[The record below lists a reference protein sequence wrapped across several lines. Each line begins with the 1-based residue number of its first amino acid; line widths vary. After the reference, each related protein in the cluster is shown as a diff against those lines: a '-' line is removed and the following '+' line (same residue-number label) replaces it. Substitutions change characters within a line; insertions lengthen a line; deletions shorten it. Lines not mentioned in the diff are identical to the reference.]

1 MKFHDAINEIRNRV
15 SIVDVIGQYVKLHRS
30 GSNYMGLCPF
40 HNEKTPSFSVNENLK
55 IYKCFGC
62 QKGGN
67 VYNFLQEYLHLTFPE
82 AVKYLAKQCSI
93 EIEDDYGDARY
104 KEEEK
109 KKQSLYKLYKD
120 AANTYYKILYSDL
133 GAEGLKYF
141 RSRNLTDA
149 TIKKFGLGFAPNGY
163 GYVYKIMKEN
173 GYDDSL
179 LFESKLFG
187 VKDDKPYDFFYN
199 RVMFPLVDN
208 YGNVVGFQSRT
219 LDPDAKQRKYVNS
232 NDSLIFNKSKFLYAF
247 NYANKSKEKYLI
259 LCEGNMDAITIH
271 QAGFDNAVA
280 TMGTAFNPNQL
291 YLIKRKTNKV
301 YLCQDTDA
309 AGIKAI
315 VSSDEIMGREG
326 IETYVI
332 DLNPVKDADEFINK
346 FGKEEFEKRLNNP
359 IPTLLYELYTL
370 KKFYNLDDVYEYE
383 KYINTIVDKLAAL
396 KSSMIRDAYIKKV
409 SVNNGL
415 DYAELKKNIDNK
427 LKGNKIETHNKTY
440 ETSNANDVDEI
451 KYGNNY
457 NVEKIFVYFCF
468 YNPKFRDKII
478 KVLSVDE
485 ISDSTCKILYKS
497 FVEGMD
503 LDKVFDELNT
513 YSDAD
518 KKKANDI
525 LNSNYD
531 DKYSTEESKIS
542 AINELIRNI
551 KTYNARL
558 FSSNDIDSVF
568 DLNNK
573 INEII
578 KTVYIDET

>member
-1 MKFHDAINEIRNRV
+1 M
-15 SIVDVIGQYVKLHRS
+15 
-30 GSNYMGLCPF
+30 
-40 HNEKTPSFSVNENLK
+40 T
-55 IYKCFGC
+55 
-62 QKGGN
+62 
-67 VYNFLQEYLHLTFPE
+67 
-82 AVKYLAKQCSI
+82 
-93 EIEDDYGDARY
+93 
-104 KEEEK
+104 
-109 KKQSLYKLYKD
+109 
-120 AANTYYKILYSDL
+120 
-133 GAEGLKYF
+133 
-141 RSRNLTDA
+141 
-149 TIKKFGLGFAPNGY
+149 
-163 GYVYKIMKEN
+163 
-173 GYDDSL
+173 
-179 LFESKLFG
+179 
-187 VKDDKPYDFFYN
+187 
-199 RVMFPLVDN
+199 
-208 YGNVVGFQSRT
+208 
-219 LDPDAKQRKYVNS
+219 
-232 NDSLIFNKSKFLYAF
+232 
-247 NYANKSKEKYLI
+247 
-259 LCEGNMDAITIH
+259 
-271 QAGFDNAVA
+271 
-280 TMGTAFNPNQL
+280 
-291 YLIKRKTNKV
+291 
-301 YLCQDTDA
+301 
-309 AGIKAI
+309 
-315 VSSDEIMGREG
+315 
-326 IETYVI
+326 
-332 DLNPVKDADEFINK
+332 DEFINK

-440 ETSNANDVDEI
+440 ETSNSNDVDEI

-503 LDKVFDELNT
+503 LDKVFDELNS

-551 KTYNARL
+551 KSYNARL
-558 FSSNDIDSVF
+558 FSNNDIDSVF